1 MANSDIIYV
10 GKSLAT
16 LLEDVP
22 STINYDDEGVVGA
35 TLNYTVD
42 WVAAPALVAVL
53 LYHPD
58 FTFLRREDA
67 TIERMEAGWAKVS
80 VTFKGID
87 PNTEDGPTYSMRGST
102 GSEPIETHPDF
113 ATFAGKWW
121 DATTWNAENG
131 AEFVKKGQP
140 DQGKFLGFRL
150 GEDAEGEGGAP
161 AFNRKAGLRSYLEGG
176 LLFRETELL
185 AKEKAGQAQRANMA
199 LLGYIDEP
207 PEVES
212 FVDLEED
219 RTWLLIT
226 CSIEEVG
233 DGLKVTREWR
243 CSGRNGWDPDLYSP
257 SDS

>member
-22 STINYDDEGVVGA
+22 SSINYDDEGVVGA
-35 TLNYTVD
+35 ALNYTVE
-42 WVAAPALVAVL
+42 WEAAPSLVGAL

-58 FTFLRREDA
+58 FPFLKREDA

-113 ATFAGKWW
+113 ATFAGKWF
-121 DATTWNAENG
+121 DATTWVNG
-131 AEFVKKGQP
+131 AEFVKKGDK
-140 DQGKFLGFRL
+140 DQGKFLGFRAL
-150 GEDAEGEGGAP
+150 EEGAGGGDAP
-161 AFNRKAGLRSYLEGG
+161 AFNPKGGIRSYLEGG
-176 LLFRETELL
+176 LLFKETELFS
-185 AKEKAGQAQRANMA
+185 KEKAGQAQRADMA
-199 LLGYIDEP
+199 LLGFIDVP
-207 PEVES
+207 PEVET
-212 FVDLEED
+212 FVDLEEE